1 MEAATL
7 SALAAWAAA
16 AVTLIGAAFQFF
28 IGRKQ
33 ADAAFNSANAAL
45 KSSENAGR
53 AQNRRISAS
62 LDSKS
67 DRRDL

>member
-16 AVTLIGAAFQFF
+16 AVTLIGAAFQF

-33 ADAAFNSANAAL
+33 ADAAFTSANAAL

-53 AQNRRISAS
+53 HKIAEFRQA
-62 LDSKS
+62 
-67 DRRDL
+67 